1 MIAGIEVSIVVIGD
15 PAYSLLPWI
24 MKPYIDTGNFTC
36 KQRQFNYQLIRTRVV
51 VDDAFGRRLICPLK
65 RNYTDMLD
73 LLVQVT
79 ACCVLH
85 NICEVHS
92 ECFSDNWLDDVNSR
106 TYPSSVDSSNT
117 TSNGSAENIRRALT
131 TYL

>member
-1 MIAGIEVSIVVIGD
+1 
-15 PAYSLLPWI
+15 
-24 MKPYIDTGNFTC
+24 
-36 KQRQFNYQLIRTRVV
+36 
-51 VDDAFGRRLICPLK
+51 
-65 RNYTDMLD
+65 MLD

-85 NICEVHS
+85 NICEVHG